1 MKNTILSGDCLEKLK
16 ELEDNSVDSCILYGK
31 YDIVGLCKHFG
42 IKLKK
47 QILVGFGLAQIM
59 VLGMAKF
66 VLKERNFIPTD
77 YPMSGLKV
85 KYPRD
90 IKLTTYVESLLVAT
104 QNIWK
109 RLLQKLMSIVEIQQ
123 SHILLKLTA

>member
-1 MKNTILSGDCLEKLK
+1 MNKVILGDCLEKLK
-16 ELEDNSVDSCILYGK
+16 DLEDNSVDSCILYGR
-31 YDIVGLCKHFG
+31 YDIMGLCKHFG

-66 VLKERNFIPTD
+66 VLKERNFILTD
-77 YPMSGLKV
+77 YLMSGLKV
-85 KYPRD
+85 KYLKG
-90 IKLTTYVESLLVAT
+90 IKLTTCVEFLLVAI

-109 RLLQKLMSIVEIQQ
+109 QSLQKLMSIVEIQQ
-123 SHILLKLTA
+123 NHTLLKLIV